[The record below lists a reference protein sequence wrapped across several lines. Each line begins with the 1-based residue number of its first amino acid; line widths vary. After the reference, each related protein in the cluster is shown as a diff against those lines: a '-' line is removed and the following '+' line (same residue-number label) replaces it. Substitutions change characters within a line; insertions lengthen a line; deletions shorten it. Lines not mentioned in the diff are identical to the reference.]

1 MRVEVSLNEPEAGDV
16 AIDIGQ
22 VMAANQ
28 ALLKNMARKMETME
42 NKLHNMENLFME
54 QARMQA
60 KEHNGM
66 LLLTA
71 PVKEVKPWQPTVE
84 EVDENYYR
92 KFSLFDRVFRPWLMR
107 RQ

>member
-1 MRVEVSLNEPEAGDV
+1 MRVEVSLNEPETGDV

-42 NKLHNMENLFME
+42 NKLHNMENLFIE
-54 QARMQA
+54 QARLQA
-60 KEHNGM
+60 KEHHGM
-66 LLLTA
+66 LMLTA
-71 PVKEVKPWQPTVE
+71 PVKEVKPWQPPVK